1 MLQHDILVVGAGL
14 AGMRAAIAASEMPGV
29 SVAVVSKLH
38 PLRSHSGAAEGGIN
52 AALTP
57 DDDWHDHAFDTV
69 KGSDYIG
76 DQDAIEYMCE
86 RAPAEIFWLEHA
98 GTLFN
103 RSDVGEL
110 DIRNFGG
117 AGRPRT
123 AFVGDITGHAL
134 LHTLYEQ
141 MVAAD
146 VQVYEEWFV
155 SNLIVENGVCKG
167 VIAWDIINGG
177 LNVIQAKTVI
187 LATGGNGRIYH
198 GRTTN
203 AWSNTGD
210 GIAVAFH
217 GGVPLGDMEFV
228 QFHPTTLK
236 PNGVLLTEANRGEGG
251 YLRNANGERFMQNYA
266 PTKLELGPRDLVSRA
281 ETIEV
286 EEGRGVDGCVLLDI
300 SHLGEAKIMEKLPNT
315 RELCENFLGIDPVH
329 EPVPVRPGQHYTMG
343 GIRTNRWAET
353 TVKGLY
359 AAGEC
364 ACTSVHGANR
374 LGANSLLDTLI
385 FGKVAAE
392 RAADY
397 CKATPYLD
405 FSGSWLTREEDRV
418 QGYFKRQG
426 SERLAQIRNELGRA
440 MAEDVGVFRTP
451 ERIQRALAKVK
462 ELQERVKHAVIDDK
476 GQVFNTDMLGA
487 IEMEGMLEQAEV
499 ICLGALA
506 RKESRGAHSRLD
518 FPKRDDENFMK
529 HTLATYNP
537 EGGPRLEYGPVTVT
551 HYEPMERVY

>member
-14 AGMRAAIAASEMPGV
+14 AGMRAAIAASEMSGV
-29 SVAVVSKLH
+29 DVAVVSKLH

-86 RAPAEIFWLEHA
+86 QAPAEIYWLEHA

-103 RSDVGEL
+103 RAPKGEL

-123 AFVGDITGHAL
+123 AFVADVTGHAL

-141 MVAAD
+141 MVARD

-167 VIAWDIINGG
+167 VLAWDIIRGG
-177 LNVIQAKTVI
+177 LNVIRAKTVI
-187 LATGGNGRIYH
+187 IATGGNGRIFS

-203 AWSNTGD
+203 AWSNTGE
-210 GIAVAFH
+210 GIVAAFH
-217 GGVPLGDMEFV
+217 AGVPMGDMEFV

-251 YLRNANGERFMQNYA
+251 YLRNSTGERFMSHYA
-266 PTKLELGPRDLVSRA
+266 PSKLELGPRDLVSRA
-281 ETIEV
+281 ETLEV
-286 EEGRGVDGCVLLDI
+286 EAGRGVDGCVLLDI
-300 SHLGEAKIMEKLPNT
+300 THLGEKKIMEKLPNT
-315 RELCENFLGIDPVH
+315 RELCENFLGMDPVH

-343 GIRTNRWAET
+343 GIRTNAWAET

-385 FGKVAAE
+385 FGRVAAE
-392 RAADY
+392 RAAEYARNTAFLDY
-397 CKATPYLD
+397 SP
-405 FSGSWLTREEDRV
+405 SVLTREEERI
-418 QGYFKRQG
+418 QGYLNRQG
-426 SERLAQIRNELGRA
+426 DQRIAQIRNELGKS

-451 ERIQRALAKVK
+451 ERMERALAKVK
-462 ELQERVKHAVIDDK
+462 ELQERVKRAPIDDK
-476 GQVFNTDMLGA
+476 GSVFNTDLLGA
-487 IEMEGMLEQAEV
+487 IEMECMLEQAEV
-499 ICLGALA
+499 ICRGALA
-506 RKESRGAHSRLD
+506 RKESRGAHARLD
-518 FPKRDDENFMK
+518 FEKRDDQNWMK
-529 HTLATYNP
+529 HTLAYYNP